1 MGGWEGAAYRVY
13 GLLGPVH
20 EDLPLGHVLLV
31 KVDLHARRSVV
42 GALGVFLGGGQLY
55 VTSKIVMVRRT
66 LRIRF
71 RAAAMVD
78 MCKGERCV
86 EV

>member
-1 MGGWEGAAYRVY
+1 
-13 GLLGPVH
+13 
-20 EDLPLGHVLLV
+20 
-31 KVDLHARRSVV
+31 
-42 GALGVFLGGGQLY
+42 
-55 VTSKIVMVRRT
+55 VMVRRT